1 MATSGNFTLNITS
14 GVSLTYSWSRS
25 SYSVNDI
32 TSTISWT
39 LTTNNAISSLST
51 ITYSINVNGTNYS
64 GTATNKSAGATIT
77 SGNFTLTQTQ
87 GRTANFNVSLDAT
100 YKTNNIKIGSNS
112 TSNSFE
118 ISIVPTPAQITYADD
133 FTDETTSIAIMYSNY
148 AGDLVDNLEACIS
161 FNGTND
167 DIAYRAITK
176 TSGIYRFSLTNEER
190 KILRQGITQG
200 NSATIRFYVR
210 TEINGTYYYSYLT
223 RTCTLVNYTPTLNP
237 SVRDTNART
246 LGLTG
251 DSTKFIKY
259 FSNASIN
266 TGGAARKEAT
276 IETQNILNGSQSID
290 IEDPTSNTAVING
303 VDSNTFYFMIRDSR
317 GIETRDFKVVDLV
330 EYVKLTSSLTLS
342 PLTLNG
348 ALTLTFEGNY
358 YNGSFSAASSN
369 TLEFE
374 YGLRENGGDISW
386 HIIDISQGTFTLSGN
401 TYRLTY
407 TITGLNPDSTY
418 TITSNVID
426 ELMTIQTTEQS
437 VIAKPV
443 FSWSKNKFKHNTP
456 VYLEKNKSIRTK
468 DNEGNDI
475 SVLNP
480 CNDQGALV
488 LGWGQYYNANG
499 DTSIYGN
506 NVNLTSNENIKIN
519 GKPIGGKV
527 LWSTTG
533 WYMNASQVVNLP
545 EPISSQ
551 INGIVLVFSL
561 YRNGVVEDASVHSFF
576 VSKKVVELLPNAP
589 HTFFMMINSG
599 FSVIGAKYL
608 YIDDTKITG
617 HNTNSTSGTNN
628 NMTFSN
634 NSFVLRYVIG
644 V

>member
-64 GTATNKSAGATIT
+64 GTATNKSAGTTIT
-77 SGNFTLTQTQ
+77 SGNFTLTQAQ

-330 EYVKLTSSLTLS
+330 DYVKLTSSLTLS

-358 YNGSFSAASSN
+358 YNGSFGVANN

-374 YGLRENGGDISW
+374 YGLRENYGDINW

-488 LGWGQYYNANG
+488 LGWGQYDNANG

-506 NVNLTSNENIKIN
+506 NINLTANESIKIN

-527 LWSTTG
+527 LWSSTG
-533 WYMNASQVVNLP
+533 WYMNAGQVANLS
-545 EPISSQ
+545 EPVSSQ

-561 YRNGVVEDASVHSFF
+561 YRNGAAEDASIHSFF

>member
-14 GVSLTYSWSRS
+14 GVSLTYRWSRS
-25 SYSVNDI
+25 SYSVNNI

-77 SGNFTLTQTQ
+77 SGNFTLTQSQ

-118 ISIVPTPAQITYADD
+118 ISIVPTPAKITYADD

-176 TSGIYRFSLTNEER
+176 TSNVYHFFLTNEER

-210 TEINGTYYYSYLT
+210 TEINGTYYYSYLI
-223 RTCTLVNYTPTLNP
+223 RTCTLKNYTPTLNP

-330 EYVKLTSSLTLS
+330 DYVKLTSSLTLS

-480 CNDQGALV
+480 CNPQGALV
-488 LGWGQYYNANG
+488 LGWGQYDNANG
-499 DTSIYGN
+499 DTSVYGN
-506 NVNLTSNENIKIN
+506 NINLTARESIKIN

-527 LWSTTG
+527 LWSSTG
-533 WYMNASQVVNLP
+533 WYMNASQVVNLT
-545 EPISSQ
+545 ESISSQ

-561 YRNGVVEDASVHSFF
+561 YRDGAAEDASIHSFF